1 MDITWIEALLWISLL
16 SFPAAFLLTIGSK
29 SPSLEKLEVL
39 FKIQSINNLDKIKT
53 TSDHCL
59 IHLDKISLDEQ
70 LIDVGTTIEIPS
82 GFHQAYTVNV
92 NPIPV
97 FFITGF
103 NPGVCT
109 EATGHIEVT
118 GLAPNTNYTINYI
131 DDAQPVGPLSLTSN
145 GTGLITFPNLDAGSY
160 EYFNVVISA
169 TGCSTLSLLNT
180 SLLNST

>member
-92 NPIPV
+92 NQHYK
-97 FFITGF
+97 FW
-103 NPGVCT
+103 N
-109 EATGHIEVT
+109 
-118 GLAPNTNYTINYI
+118 
-131 DDAQPVGPLSLTSN
+131 
-145 GTGLITFPNLDAGSY
+145 SY
-160 EYFNVVISA
+160 LEKRWDMAIVIA
-169 TGCSTLSLLNT
+169 T
-180 SLLNST
+180 SLRTAWDGEMKTYYDVMIGRCKHYKTNPPPANWNGVYVK